1 MIITKRVQT
10 QLNRFLT
17 LIQKNKYDGFLVTHY
32 LDQFYL
38 LDFMFNEAEAVLL
51 VSKGRCVC
59 FTRTL
64 YVQPLRAMSKM
75 IDVIGEDGDRLSRAV
90 AYAKAKGLRKIGFD
104 VQRESYLSGKFLV
117 QNGCKEAP
125 GFLTQMR
132 RQKDETELKSL
143 RASNR
148 LAYQTY
154 AYIRPRIKTG
164 MTEVQVAAEME
175 QFMRKRGAVSPSF
188 PTIVA
193 FGENAANPHHVSG
206 MRKLKK
212 EDCVLIDFGC
222 VYQGYC
228 SDMTRSWWHGKKVPT
243 EYQKIWKIVDSAR
256 KAGIQAVKPGVTGQQ
271 VDDVSRTIISQAG
284 YGKFFTHA
292 TGHGVGI
299 EIHEAPYN
307 SQQCQD
313 KLVEGNVV
321 TVEPGIYLPEKYGVR
336 LEDTV
341 AVSRKG
347 SVILTRK

>member
-1 MIITKRVQT
+1 MTAAKYVQAR
-10 QLNRFLT
+10 LDRFLA
-17 LIQKNKYDGFLVTHY
+17 LIQKNKYDGFLVTNY

-38 LDFMFNEAEAVLL
+38 LNFMFNEAETVLL
-51 VSKGRCVC
+51 IAKGRCVC

-64 YVQPLRAMSKM
+64 YVRPLRAMLKT
-75 IDVIGEDGDRLSRAV
+75 IEVIGEDSDRLACAMR
-90 AYAKAKGLRKIGFD
+90 YAAEKGLRSVGFD
-104 VQRESYLSGKFLV
+104 ATRESYLSGKFLL

-125 GFLTQMR
+125 GLISQMR
-132 RQKDETELKSL
+132 RQKDALELKSL

-148 LAYQTY
+148 LAYQAY
-154 AYIRPRIKTG
+154 VYIRSRVKTG
-164 MTEVQVAAEME
+164 MTEVEVAADME
-175 QFMRKRGAVSPSF
+175 QFMRKNGAISPSF

-212 EDCVLIDFGC
+212 EECVLIDFGC

-228 SDMTRSWWHGKKVPT
+228 SDMTRSWWHGKKVPA
-243 EYQKIWKIVDSAR
+243 EYQKIWKIVDASR
-256 KAGIQAVKPGVTGQQ
+256 KAGIRAVKPGITGRQ
-271 VDDVSRTIISQAG
+271 VDSVSRAVIEQAG
-284 YGKFFTHA
+284 YGEFFTHG

-299 EIHEAPYN
+299 EIHENPYN

-321 TVEPGIYLPEKYGVR
+321 TVEPGIYLPGKYGVR

-341 AVSRKG
+341 AVSCKG
-347 SVILTRK
+347 SIILTRK